1 MSYGLEKL
9 LLISVWLPST
19 MISAHPVS
27 DGRMDPI
34 IDASHDVGNPH

>member
-9 LLISVWLPST
+9 VLISVWLPST
-19 MISAHPVS
+19 MISAHPIS

-34 IDASHDVGNPH
+34 VDASHDSENSH